1 MTIKQIEKVLK
12 TYDPQFKMTEKKN
25 VLRQLLV
32 KLKAVP
38 AYVNEEA
45 EISRIAKEMISSY
58 NLLLSKTHNEKY
70 KIYINVLNE
79 CVVKT
84 MSFDDAV
91 DSLNA
96 SELKDSGK
104 ELENKAAKLFKNIR
118 IDYATFKKAVEFY
131 DLNND

>member
-32 KLKAVP
+32 KLKAIP

-45 EISRIAKEMISSY
+45 EISKIAKEMISSY

-96 SELKDSGK
+96 SELKESGK

>member
-32 KLKAVP
+32 KLKAIR

-45 EISRIAKEMISSY
+45 EISKIAKEMISSY

-96 SELKDSGK
+96 SELKESGK

-118 IDYATFKKAVEFY
+118 IDSATFKKAVEFY